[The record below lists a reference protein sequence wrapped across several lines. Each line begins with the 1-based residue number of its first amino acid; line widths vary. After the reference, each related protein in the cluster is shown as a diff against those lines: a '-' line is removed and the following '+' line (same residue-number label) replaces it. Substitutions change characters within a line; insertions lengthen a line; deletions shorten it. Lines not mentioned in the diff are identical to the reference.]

1 MMPLSSIGR
10 GNNIVL
16 AVIQSLTNI
25 TLREQILFIH
35 RDLVLVRLY
44 KIHKKDRQSITIY
57 P

>member
-16 AVIQSLTNI
+16 AVIQSPTNI
-25 TLREQILFIH
+25 TLRKRILFIH
-35 RDLVLVRLY
+35 RDRVLVRLY